1 MELTGDTPRPPPM
14 STSCPQRV
22 AAVEHVTG
30 RGRRGFQDRVRG
42 DVIG

>member
-1 MELTGDTPRPPPM
+1 MELTDDPSCQPPM

-22 AAVEHVTG
+22 AAVDHSTG
-30 RGRRGFQDRVRG
+30 REGRGSQDKVRG